1 MMNSFLPIR
10 DEAAIPHFDRAVQ
23 EDGAVCY
30 FFGGITIRA
39 IEKQTAENIRLIP
52 VSGDQAACGE
62 WVELDDEQVRRYCD
76 LLAQHLNSGA
86 GTRSKTTA
94 ETAKGV
100 QEDQRLCGS
109 FERACKKIM
118 EEEV

>member
-1 MMNSFLPIR
+1 MMDDFASRWPMR
-10 DEAAIPHFDRAVQ
+10 DEAAIPHLARTGQ
-23 EDGAVCY
+23 GDGTVCY
-30 FFGGITIRA
+30 FFGDTTIRV

-62 WVELDDEQVRRYCD
+62 WVELDEEQVRRYCD

-86 GTRSKTTA
+86 VARSKTAA

-100 QEDQRLCGS
+100 QADQRLCRG
-109 FERACKKIM
+109 FERACK
-118 EEEV
+118 EL